1 MMEIF
6 SEKKNSQVEMI
17 EFITDWLSDIA
28 GRNVDDTLR
37 EKIRRRVTLLS
48 NDSETRLYNI
58 VNDFKQSNDI
68 ELQKIAKSIAP
79 FLKKSKYEQL
89 FMTQDR
95 DLKAQGEDN
104 SFQP

>member
-68 ELQKIAKSIAP
+68 ELQKIAKSIA
-79 FLKKSKYEQL
+79 
-89 FMTQDR
+89 
-95 DLKAQGEDN
+95 
-104 SFQP
+104 

>member
-1 MMEIF
+1 MEIL
-6 SEKKNSQVEMI
+6 SEKKHSQVEMI

-37 EKIRRRVTLLS
+37 EKIRSRVSLLS
-48 NDSETRLYNI
+48 NDSEIRLYNI
-58 VNDFKQSNDI
+58 VNDFKLSNDK

-79 FLKKSKYEQL
+79 FLKKGNYERI
-89 FMTQDR
+89 FMTQDH
-95 DLKAQGEDN
+95 DLKTQGEDN

>member
-1 MMEIF
+1 MEIL
-6 SEKKNSQVEMI
+6 SEKKHSQVEMI

-37 EKIRRRVTLLS
+37 EKIRSRVSLLS
-48 NDSETRLYNI
+48 NDSEIRLYNI
-58 VNDFKQSNDI
+58 VNDFKLSNDK

-79 FLKKSKYEQL
+79 FLKKGNYERI

-95 DLKAQGEDN
+95 DLKTQGEDN

>member
-1 MMEIF
+1 MEIL
-6 SEKKNSQVEMI
+6 SEKKHSQVEMI

-28 GRNVDDTLR
+28 GRNVDDTLI
-37 EKIRRRVTLLS
+37 EKIRSRVSLLS
-48 NDSETRLYNI
+48 NDSEIRLYNI
-58 VNDFKQSNDI
+58 VNDFKLSNDK

-79 FLKKSKYEQL
+79 FLKKGNYERL

-95 DLKAQGEDN
+95 DLKTQGEDN